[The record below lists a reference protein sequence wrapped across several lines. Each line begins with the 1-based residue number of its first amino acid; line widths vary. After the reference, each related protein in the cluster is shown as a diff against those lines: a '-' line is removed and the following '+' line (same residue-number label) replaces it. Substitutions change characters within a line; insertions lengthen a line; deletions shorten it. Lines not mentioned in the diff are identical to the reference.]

1 MSEYKKINVSLYGG
15 KPLFG
20 GKEQPLEAE
29 EIYCDKTEQCTFYKQ
44 GKCLKIRDIGANCGC
59 KFGRIERQ
67 RGYTSRSQKYILFQS
82 KYRNDDVYNKLEYP
96 YEHRIALIDDYVWI
110 KLDDVAVQEKDD
122 GIYYVKDIMF
132 DRGSWI
138 ERKAFNIDLLEK
150 ICDSKPQYM
159 FSSSLIEK
167 YRDKVVPELL
177 YQMKKLIPELYS
189 EFVKKHPEYNKAP
202 DHVGKKAYVKSLN
215 KNSKLID
222 GDGNVFVF
230 DDEYLICHKYCNWHL
245 PFKANNAE
253 VKIKITD
260 DMTYD
265 ITDNEQVNES
275 TVFKM

>member
-177 YQMKKLIPELYS
+177 YQMKKT
-189 EFVKKHPEYNKAP
+189 H
-202 DHVGKKAYVKSLN
+202 
-215 KNSKLID
+215 
-222 GDGNVFVF
+222 
-230 DDEYLICHKYCNWHL
+230 
-245 PFKANNAE
+245 
-253 VKIKITD
+253 T
-260 DMTYD
+260 
-265 ITDNEQVNES
+265 
-275 TVFKM
+275 